1 MPLDALPSFPPLL
14 TGLSACWGEHN
25 HGPEWGG
32 GSGEHRPTAQEPGE
46 GVRALLMGSQHS
58 SLGKTTKIKFKIIFK
73 KQWWCWIDAEMAGG
87 FLGAHLYIKRRIFS
101 FESPKLGFL
110 IFFFFWHGIS
120 WLSLGILV
128 VFFFLFLFLLLFLR
142 WNWNPGGNL
151 IGNIWGFLLN
161 IPGDKKQKFQESRT
175 ILKKGGGWV
184 VEPESIFW
192 KPKACFENQEAKIVA
207 KEKNSGKFWSYFHIK
222 QKHKHTEL
230 SCGMESGSIKF
241 PCVLIS
247 ESWGHAGFW
256 CFHLQDAFVFLQF
269 RTLW

>member
-120 WLSLGILV
+120 WLSLGILG
-128 VFFFLFLFLLLFLR
+128 VFFSFSFSPSFLKVELKSWWELNWKYLGFSSEHSR
-142 WNWNPGGNL
+142 W
-151 IGNIWGFLLN
+151 
-161 IPGDKKQKFQESRT
+161 
-175 ILKKGGGWV
+175 
-184 VEPESIFW
+184 
-192 KPKACFENQEAKIVA
+192 
-207 KEKNSGKFWSYFHIK
+207 
-222 QKHKHTEL
+222 
-230 SCGMESGSIKF
+230 
-241 PCVLIS
+241 
-247 ESWGHAGFW
+247 
-256 CFHLQDAFVFLQF
+256 
-269 RTLW
+269 